1 MLKLTFIIPC
11 LFLLCFAGCENV
23 DLLMATDA
31 GVDAVKAVSLSEEA
45 VREMAKQSSAYA
57 DSRQSIAPPENTYA
71 KRLKRLVG
79 EHHRED
85 GLDFNYRVYLDKEV
99 NAFAMADGT
108 IRLYSGLMDMLDDEE
123 LRFVI
128 GHEMG
133 HIALKH
139 IHKQLRLAYAS
150 SAARKAI
157 ASVDGSAGDI
167 ARSQLGG
174 FVQLLTGAQFSQIE
188 EKEADDYGLK
198 FMQEK
203 RYAPE
208 AAVSAL
214 NKLAALGNGHSFLSS
229 HPAPGARAKR
239 LTLQLGGKAS
249 GLEEQKQGLLQKS
262 KQLLILIQAKLQ
274 SIIQRLS
281 SFL

>member
-1 MLKLTFIIPC
+1 MIPC
-11 LFLLCFAGCENV
+11 LLLLFFAGCDNV
-23 DLLMATDA
+23 DLLLVTDA
-31 GVDAVKAVSLSEEA
+31 GVDAVKAVTLSDEA
-45 VREMAKQSSAYA
+45 VQEMAKKSSAYA
-57 DSRQSIAPPENTYA
+57 DGRQSVALPENTHA

-79 EHHRED
+79 DHHQE
-85 GLDFNYRVYLDKEV
+85 GEIDFNYRVYLDNEV

-133 HIALKH
+133 HVALKH

-157 ASVDGSAGDI
+157 ASVDSAAGDI

-174 FVQLLTGAQFSQIE
+174 FVQLLMGAQFSQIE

-198 FMQEK
+198 FLKEK
-203 RYAPE
+203 GYDPQ
-208 AAVSAL
+208 AAVLAL
-214 NKLAALGNGHSFLSS
+214 NKLAALGNDHSFLSS
-229 HPAPGARAKR
+229 HPAPGSRAKR
-239 LTLQLGGKAS
+239 LTLQLAGKAS
-249 GLEEQKQGLLQKS
+249 GIEEQKQGLFQKS
-262 KQLLILIQAKLQ
+262 KQLLILVHAKLQ
-274 SIIQRLS
+274 SIIQWLR

>member
-1 MLKLTFIIPC
+1 MLKRTFIIPW
-11 LFLLCFAGCENV
+11 LLLLCLAGCDNV
-23 DLLMATDA
+23 DLLLVTDA
-31 GVDAVKAVSLSEEA
+31 GVDAVKAVTLSDEA
-45 VREMAKQSSAYA
+45 VQEMAQKSSAYA
-57 DSRQSIAPPENTYA
+57 DGRQSVALPENIHA

-79 EHHRED
+79 DHYREG
-85 GLDFNYRVYLDKEV
+85 GLDFNYQVYLDKEV

-108 IRLYSGLMDMLDDEE
+108 IRIYSGLMDMLDDGE

-133 HIALKH
+133 HVALRH

-157 ASVDGSAGDI
+157 ASVDSAAGDI

-174 FVQLLTGAQFSQIE
+174 LVQQLTGAQFSQLE

-198 FMQEK
+198 FLKEK
-203 RYAPE
+203 GYDPE

-214 NKLAALGNGHSFLSS
+214 NKLAALGNDHTFLSS

-239 LTLQLGGKAS
+239 LALQLAGKAAS
-249 GLEEQKQGLLQKS
+249 MEEQKQGLLQKS
-262 KQLLILIQAKLQ
+262 KELLISAYAKLQ
-274 SIIQRLS
+274 SIIQWLG

>member
-1 MLKLTFIIPC
+1 MLKRTFIIPY
-11 LFLLCFAGCENV
+11 LLLLCLAGCDNV
-23 DLLMATDA
+23 DLLLVTDA
-31 GVDAVKAVSLSEEA
+31 GVDAVKAVTLSDEA
-45 VREMAKQSSAYA
+45 VQDMAQTSSAYA
-57 DSRQSIAPPENTYA
+57 DGRQSIALPDNTHA
-71 KRLKRLVG
+71 QRLKRLVG
-79 EHHRED
+79 EHHREG

-108 IRLYSGLMDMLDDEE
+108 IRIYSGLMDMLDDDE

-133 HIALKH
+133 HVALKH

-157 ASVDGSAGDI
+157 ASVDSAAGDI
-167 ARSQLGG
+167 ARSQLGKL
-174 FVQLLTGAQFSQIE
+174 VQLLMGAQFSQLE

-198 FMQEK
+198 FLQEK
-203 RYAPE
+203 GYAPE

-214 NKLAALGNGHSFLSS
+214 NKLATLGNGHSFLSS

-239 LTLQLGGKAS
+239 LTLQLAGKAES
-249 GLEEQKQGLLQKS
+249 MEEQKQGLLQKS
-262 KQLLILIQAKLQ
+262 KQLLILAYAKLQ
-274 SIIQRLS
+274 SIIQWLKG
-281 SFL
+281 FL

>member
-1 MLKLTFIIPC
+1 MPKLTFIIPC

-23 DLLMATDA
+23 DLLLATDA
-31 GVDAVKAVSLSEEA
+31 GVEAVKAVTLSEEA
-45 VREMAKQSSAYA
+45 VREMAKKSSASA
-57 DSRQSIAPPENTYA
+57 DSLQSVAPPENAYA

-79 EHHRED
+79 DHPREG
-85 GLDFNYRVYLDKEV
+85 GLDFNYQVYLDKEV

-108 IRLYSGLMDMLDDEE
+108 IRLYSGLMDMLADDE

-133 HIALKH
+133 HVALKH

-157 ASVDGSAGDI
+157 ASVDGAAGEI

-174 FVQLLTGAQFSQIE
+174 FVQLLTGAQFSQLE
-188 EKEADDYGLK
+188 EKEADDYGLTFLK
-198 FMQEK
+198 EK
-203 RYAPE
+203 GYAPE

-229 HPAPGARAKR
+229 HPDPGARAKR
-239 LTLQLGGKAS
+239 LALQLAGKAA
-249 GLEEQKQGLLQKS
+249 GLEEQKQGLLRKS
-262 KQLLILIQAKLQ
+262 KQLLSLVQARLH
-274 SIIQRLS
+274 SIVQWLR